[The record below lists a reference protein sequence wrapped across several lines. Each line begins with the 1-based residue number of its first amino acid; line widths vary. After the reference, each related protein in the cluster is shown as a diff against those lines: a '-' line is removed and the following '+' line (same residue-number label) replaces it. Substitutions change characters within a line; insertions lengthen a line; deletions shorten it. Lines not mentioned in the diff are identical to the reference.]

1 MLKFWDHKCK
11 ESKEIGEG
19 NNFKQNGKYTDWKI
33 IIIIIIII
41 TISNWEKAKTT

>member
-19 NNFKQNGKYTDWKI
+19 NNFKQNGKYTDWKKNNDKPLGKRQNHI
-33 IIIIIIII
+33 ILIF
-41 TISNWEKAKTT
+41 

>member
-19 NNFKQNGKYTDWKI
+19 NNFKQNGKYTDWIKK
-33 IIIIIIII
+33 I
-41 TISNWEKAKTT
+41 TINNWEKVKTT